1 MRRILKMALAT
12 GMFGGGAVTPAP
24 AFVSAE
30 VVVTASTTVLVRFSQ
45 IVKAAGDDFTTGVVI
60 KVNTVSVAISAG
72 VLQTDQHYVLYTIP
86 AVVVDECCHLGIRCG
101 YRSDYGR
108 PICPGGCYRSI
119 CYSTGWVFIPQ

>member
-30 VVVTASTTVLVRFSQ
+30 VVVTASTTILVRFSQ

-60 KVNTVSVAISAG
+60 KVNTVSVAIF
-72 VLQTDQHYVLYTIP
+72 
-86 AVVVDECCHLGIRCG
+86 CRCASN
-101 YRSDYGR
+101 R
-108 PICPGGCYRSI
+108 
-119 CYSTGWVFIPQ
+119 